1 MSAGNAKQL
10 QRASG
15 VQDYVRDY
23 VRYYVRAKNYVQY
36 YVRIVWI
43 MAGRENGVQILV
55 SAGTPALALAVASA
69 AASTTGTAG
78 HNPDIMWT

>member
-23 VRYYVRAKNYVQY
+23 VRYYVRAENYVQY
-36 YVRIVWI
+36 YVQI
-43 MAGRENGVQILV
+43 MSG
-55 SAGTPALALAVASA
+55 
-69 AASTTGTAG
+69 
-78 HNPDIMWT
+78 